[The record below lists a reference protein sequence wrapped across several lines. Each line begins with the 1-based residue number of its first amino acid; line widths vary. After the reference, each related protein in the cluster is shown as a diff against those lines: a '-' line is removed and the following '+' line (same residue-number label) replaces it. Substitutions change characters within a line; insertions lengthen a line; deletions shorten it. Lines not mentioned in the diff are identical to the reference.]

1 MLDIFFILLSDKRLI
16 IIFVITFFINF
27 LSVSSA
33 SLRFAGIK
41 TNSITTS
48 LSLSNI
54 ILLITRLANL
64 FQTPFLGSMIDLAF
78 KNNQTDTLLLK
89 LHVIISSATL
99 GTLVGILFFNTFENI
114 FIKWIRLFNKTLSIP
129 KTFYYLIYPKTY
141 ISIIKSISRV
151 NFYLDKKELREVPK
165 VIIFS
170 SLFVSAFWT
179 TGVLSA
185 MYASVLVPEYSRTA
199 TILSGIVNGIATIL
213 FTIFLDP
220 IIAHITDKVYNN
232 QKDIKFLYNAVFLM
246 LVFTLLG
253 TILAQFVLKPG
264 AIVIAFITKLVANF

>member
-1 MLDIFFILLSDKRLI
+1 VDSFLILLSDKRLI

-64 FQTPFLGSMIDLAF
+64 FQTPFLGSMIDLSF

-89 LHVIISSATL
+89 LHVIIFSATL

-114 FIKWIRLFNKTLSIP
+114 FIKWINLFNKTLSIP

-141 ISIIKSISRV
+141 ISIVKSISKV
-151 NFYLDKKELREVPK
+151 NFYLDKKELREIPK

-264 AIVIAFITKLVANF
+264 AIVISFITKLVANF

>member
-1 MLDIFFILLSDKRLI
+1 MDIFNILINDKRLV

-78 KNNQTDTLLLK
+78 KYNQIDTLLLK
-89 LHVIISSATL
+89 LHIIIFSATL
-99 GTLVGILFFNTFENI
+99 GTFVGILFFNTFENI
-114 FIKWIRLFNKTLSIP
+114 FIKWINLFNKTLSIP

-141 ISIIKSISRV
+141 LVIIKSISKV
-151 NFYLDKKELREVPK
+151 NFYLDKNVLKEVPK
-165 VIIFS
+165 IIIFS

-185 MYASVLVPEYSRTA
+185 MYASVLVPEYARTA

-232 QKDIKFLYNAVFLM
+232 QKDIKFLYNSVFLM
-246 LVFTLLG
+246 LIFTLLG

-264 AIVIAFITKLVANF
+264 AYLIAIITKLVATF

>member
-1 MLDIFFILLSDKRLI
+1 MVDSFFILLSDKRLT

-89 LHVIISSATL
+89 LHVIIFSATL
-99 GTLVGILFFNTFENI
+99 GTLVGMLFFNTFENI
-114 FIKWIRLFNKTLSIP
+114 FIKWINLFNKTLSIP

-141 ISIIKSISRV
+141 ISIIKSMSRV
-151 NFYLDKKELREVPK
+151 NFYLDKKELREIPK

>member
-1 MLDIFFILLSDKRLI
+1 VDSFLILLSDKRLI

-64 FQTPFLGSMIDLAF
+64 FQTPFLGSMIDLSF

-89 LHVIISSATL
+89 LHVIIFSATL

-114 FIKWIRLFNKTLSIP
+114 FIKWINLFNKTLSIP

-141 ISIIKSISRV
+141 ISIVKSISRV
-151 NFYLDKKELREVPK
+151 NFYLDKKELREIPK

>member
-1 MLDIFFILLSDKRLI
+1 VVDIFFILLSDKRLI

-64 FQTPFLGSMIDLAF
+64 FQTPFLGSMIDLSF

-89 LHVIISSATL
+89 LHVIIFSATL

-114 FIKWIRLFNKTLSIP
+114 FIKWINLFNKTLSIP
-129 KTFYYLIYPKTY
+129 RTFYYLIYPKTY

-151 NFYLDKKELREVPK
+151 NFYLDKKELSEIPK

-253 TILAQFVLKPG
+253 TVLAQFVLKPG

>member
-1 MLDIFFILLSDKRLI
+1 MDSFLILLSDKRLI

-64 FQTPFLGSMIDLAF
+64 FQTPFLGSMIDLSF

-89 LHVIISSATL
+89 LHVIIFSATL

-114 FIKWIRLFNKTLSIP
+114 FIKWINLFNKTLSIP

-141 ISIIKSISRV
+141 ISIVKSISRV
-151 NFYLDKKELREVPK
+151 NFYLDKKELREIPK

>member
-1 MLDIFFILLSDKRLI
+1 MVDSFFILLSDKRLI

-114 FIKWIRLFNKTLSIP
+114 FVKWIRLFNKTLSIP

-151 NFYLDKKELREVPK
+151 NFYLDKKELKEIPK

-220 IIAHITDKVYNN
+220 IIAHITDKVYNK

>member
-1 MLDIFFILLSDKRLI
+1 MDIFLILINDKRLI

-27 LSVSSA
+27 LSVASA

-78 KNNQTDTLLLK
+78 KHNQIDILLLK
-89 LHVIISSATL
+89 LHIIIFSATL
-99 GTLVGILFFNTFENI
+99 GTFVGILFFNTFENI
-114 FIKWIRLFNKTLSIP
+114 FIKWINLFNKTLSIP

-141 ISIIKSISRV
+141 ISLIKSLTKI
-151 NFYLDKKELREVPK
+151 NFYLDKKELKEVPK
-165 VIIFS
+165 IIIFS
-170 SLFVSAFWT
+170 SFFVSAFWT

-185 MYASVLVPEYSRTA
+185 MYASVLVPEYARTA

-220 IIAHITDKVYNN
+220 IIAHITDKVYNK
-232 QKDIKFLYNAVFLM
+232 QKDIKFLYNSIFLM
-246 LVFTLLG
+246 LVFTFLG

-264 AIVIAFITKLVANF
+264 AYLIAIITKLVANF

>member
-1 MLDIFFILLSDKRLI
+1 VVDIFLILLSDKRLI

-89 LHVIISSATL
+89 LHIIIFSATL
-99 GTLVGILFFNTFENI
+99 GTFTGILFFNTFENI
-114 FIKWIRLFNKTLSIP
+114 FIKWINLFNKTLSVP

-141 ISIIKSISRV
+141 ISIIKSISKV
-151 NFYLDKKELREVPK
+151 NFYLDKKELKEIPK
-165 VIIFS
+165 IIIFS

-185 MYASVLVPEYSRTA
+185 MYASVLVPEYARTA

-264 AIVIAFITKLVANF
+264 SIVIAFITKLVANF

>member
-1 MLDIFFILLSDKRLI
+1 VDIFNILINDKRLV

-78 KNNQTDTLLLK
+78 KYNQIDTLLLK
-89 LHVIISSATL
+89 LHIIIFSATL
-99 GTLVGILFFNTFENI
+99 GTFVGILFFNTFENI
-114 FIKWIRLFNKTLSIP
+114 FIKWINLFNKTLSIP

-141 ISIIKSISRV
+141 LVIIKSISKV
-151 NFYLDKKELREVPK
+151 NFYLDKNVLKEVPK
-165 VIIFS
+165 IIIFS

-185 MYASVLVPEYSRTA
+185 MYASVLVPEYARTA

-232 QKDIKFLYNAVFLM
+232 QKDIKFLYNSVFLM
-246 LVFTLLG
+246 LIFTLLG

-264 AIVIAFITKLVANF
+264 AYLIAIITKLVATF

>member
-1 MLDIFFILLSDKRLI
+1 VLDIFFILLSDKRLI

>member
-1 MLDIFFILLSDKRLI
+1 VVDIFFILLSDKRLI

-129 KTFYYLIYPKTY
+129 RTFYYLIYPKTY

-151 NFYLDKKELREVPK
+151 NFYLDKRELREIPK

-253 TILAQFVLKPG
+253 TVLAQFVLKPG

>member
-1 MLDIFFILLSDKRLI
+1 MADIFFILLSDKRLI

-114 FIKWIRLFNKTLSIP
+114 FVKWIRLFNKTLSIP

-151 NFYLDKKELREVPK
+151 NFYLDKKELREIPK

-185 MYASVLVPEYSRTA
+185 MYASVIVPEYSRTA

>member
-1 MLDIFFILLSDKRLI
+1 MVDIFFILLSDKRLI

-89 LHVIISSATL
+89 LHVIIFSATL
-99 GTLVGILFFNTFENI
+99 GTFVGMLFFNTFENI
-114 FIKWIRLFNKTLSIP
+114 FVKWIRLFNKTLSIP

-141 ISIIKSISRV
+141 ISIVKSISKV
-151 NFYLDKKELREVPK
+151 NFYLDKKELKEVPK

>member
-1 MLDIFFILLSDKRLI
+1 MADIFFILLSDKRLI

-114 FIKWIRLFNKTLSIP
+114 FVKWIRLFNKTLSIP

-151 NFYLDKKELREVPK
+151 NFYLDKKELREIPK

-185 MYASVLVPEYSRTA
+185 MYASVSF
-199 TILSGIVNGIATIL
+199 IVYPY
-213 FTIFLDP
+213 F
-220 IIAHITDKVYNN
+220 
-232 QKDIKFLYNAVFLM
+232 IK
-246 LVFTLLG
+246 
-253 TILAQFVLKPG
+253 I
-264 AIVIAFITKLVANF
+264 

>member
-1 MLDIFFILLSDKRLI
+1 MDIFFILINDKRLI
-16 IIFVITFFINF
+16 IIFIITFFINF
-27 LSVSSA
+27 LSVAST

-41 TNSITTS
+41 TNSLTTS

-78 KNNQTDTLLLK
+78 KYNQTNILLLK
-89 LHVIISSATL
+89 LHIIIFSATL

-114 FIKWIRLFNKTLSIP
+114 FIKWINLFNKTLSIP

-141 ISIIKSISRV
+141 LSIIKSIAKI
-151 NFYLDKKELREVPK
+151 NFYLDKKELKEVPR

-170 SLFVSAFWT
+170 SFFVSAFWT

-185 MYASVLVPEYSRTA
+185 MYASVLVPEYARTA

-213 FTIFLDP
+213 FTILLDP
-220 IIAHITDKVYNN
+220 IIAHITDKVYNK
-232 QKDIKFLYNAVFLM
+232 QKDIKFLYNSIFLM
-246 LVFTLLG
+246 LVFTFLG

-264 AIVIAFITKLVANF
+264 AYLIAIITKLVANF

>member
-1 MLDIFFILLSDKRLI
+1 VVDSFFILLSDKRLI

-89 LHVIISSATL
+89 LHVIIFSATL
-99 GTLVGILFFNTFENI
+99 GTFVGMLFFNTFENI
-114 FIKWIRLFNKTLSIP
+114 FIKWINLFNKTLSIP

-141 ISIIKSISRV
+141 ISIVKSISKV
-151 NFYLDKKELREVPK
+151 NFYLDKKELREIPK

>member
-1 MLDIFFILLSDKRLI
+1 VVDSFFILLSDKRLT

-89 LHVIISSATL
+89 LHVIIFSATL
-99 GTLVGILFFNTFENI
+99 GTLVGMLFFNTFENI
-114 FIKWIRLFNKTLSIP
+114 FIKWINLFNKTLSIP

-141 ISIIKSISRV
+141 ISIIKSMSRV
-151 NFYLDKKELREVPK
+151 NFYLDKKELREIPK

>member
-1 MLDIFFILLSDKRLI
+1 MDIFLILINDKRLI

-27 LSVSSA
+27 LSSASA

-41 TNSITTS
+41 TNSITTA

-78 KNNQTDTLLLK
+78 KYNQTDILLLK
-89 LHVIISSATL
+89 LHIIIFSATL
-99 GTLVGILFFNTFENI
+99 GTFFGILFFNTFENI
-114 FIKWIRLFNKTLSIP
+114 FIKWINLFNKTLSIP

-141 ISIIKSISRV
+141 LVIINSISKV
-151 NFYLDKKELREVPK
+151 NFYLDKSIIREVPK
-165 VIIFS
+165 IIIFS

-185 MYASVLVPEYSRTA
+185 MYASVLVPEYARTA

-232 QKDIKFLYNAVFLM
+232 QKDIKFLYNSIFLM
-246 LVFTLLG
+246 LAFTLLG

-264 AIVIAFITKLVANF
+264 AYLIAIITKLVATF